1 MSFKWISRIWLWFH
15 PNSILWVLSI
25 NFRRSL
31 LIKCI
36 IVFLQI
42 HLRKIGEWMHMR
54 IESLATLQSLWA
66 IHFFY
71 QKTFVDF
78 VFNSQI
84 LHLFFFSLM
93 LQTNSIWVTVSKTKE
108 TNCISSTGSGNP
120 KRFIKNWL
128 GSISQCHNV
137 WKLLKMSSI
146 DLSGNTVW
154 PQTSKCRIWNIQF
167 WHFPPIFVLLKLTCL
182 VTSQNGPFLAFLINF
197 RMLKMWT

>member
-1 MSFKWISRIWLWFH
+1 MHYYFLANPLAENWRMNAYENRIFG
-15 PNSILWVLSI
+15 NASIPLSNPLFLPKDFCRLRI
-25 NFRRSL
+25 QFPDSSSL
-31 LIKCI
+31 
-36 IVFLQI
+36 
-42 HLRKIGEWMHMR
+42 
-54 IESLATLQSLWA
+54 
-66 IHFFY
+66 
-71 QKTFVDF
+71 
-78 VFNSQI
+78 
-84 LHLFFFSLM
+84 FFSLM

-182 VTSQNGPFLAFLINF
+182 VTLFFKN
-197 RMLKMWT
+197 

>member
-1 MSFKWISRIWLWFH
+1 MAFWSARQYFFNLYDLFDILKLYIDNWWISRVWLWFD

-25 NFRRSL
+25 QFRRSL

-36 IVFLQI
+36 IIFLRI

-84 LHLFFFSLM
+84 LHLFFFLWCCK
-93 LQTNSIWVTVSKTKE
+93 Q
-108 TNCISSTGSGNP
+108 
-120 KRFIKNWL
+120 
-128 GSISQCHNV
+128 
-137 WKLLKMSSI
+137 
-146 DLSGNTVW
+146 
-154 PQTSKCRIWNIQF
+154 IQF
-167 WHFPPIFVLLKLTCL
+167 EWLWAKPRRPTVFQAQVQGIPNV
-182 VTSQNGPFLAFLINF
+182 S
-197 RMLKMWT
+197 